1 MSKQS
6 KSKKTGARVI
16 RGGRNVFADLGFGP
30 REAAE
35 LEVKAELTRQI
46 HNRIAGMGLTQT
58 QAARRLG
65 VSQPDVSKLVNGRY
79 TGYSVERLIALLN
92 ALELDVDIVVR
103 PKNHNRA
110 HRPGV
115 VRIVEMA
122 RAG

>member
-1 MSKQS
+1 MSKQL
-6 KSKKTGARVI
+6 KSKKFGGKVL
-16 RGGRNVFADLGFGP
+16 RGGRNVFADLGFSP

-46 HNRIAGMGLTQT
+46 HNRIAAIGLAQT

-65 VSQPDVSKLVNGRY
+65 LSQPDVSKLMHGRY

-92 ALELDVDIVVR
+92 AMEMDVDIVVR
-103 PKNHNRA
+103 PKSHHRT